1 MNLKM
6 GNKATINVIYV
17 KGYTEIN
24 AFQKGLSLPI
34 MKKVFQIN
42 EFPYSV
48 RYPKIVAFFQNGKMK
63 IMKTRGCVFHFLPED
78 WQ

>member
-1 MNLKM
+1 
-6 GNKATINVIYV
+6 
-17 KGYTEIN
+17 
-24 AFQKGLSLPI
+24 

-63 IMKTRGCVFHFLPED
+63 IMKTRGCVFHFLPEN
-78 WQ
+78 WQWKISGRKFKTGGRVF